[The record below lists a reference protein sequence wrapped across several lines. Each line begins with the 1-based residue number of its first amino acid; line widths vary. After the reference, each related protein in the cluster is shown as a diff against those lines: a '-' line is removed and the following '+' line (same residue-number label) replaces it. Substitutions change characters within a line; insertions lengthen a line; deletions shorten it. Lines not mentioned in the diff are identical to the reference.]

1 MKAYNILSQAVTE
14 FATVTNVILNGKDP
28 ELRNWDPDD
37 MDLRLTEVVSKRSA
51 GRATVVKISSTF
63 FESIEDQVPPE
74 VHEQL
79 QENLNSMP
87 KAPNYEALLRLV
99 DTIVNILEEA
109 KGDKLTLEKEVVVML
124 LALHNESEY
133 CERMAREIAQ
143 EMHVNYREENPDIT
157 QSAWDEAIEKV
168 RSRINLVYP
177 PIAYPPVNIE
187 KLPEYDFS
195 RFMIQKP

>member
-37 MDLRLTEVVSKRSA
+37 MDLRLTEVLSRRSA
-51 GRATVVKISSTF
+51 GRATVVKISSNL
-63 FESIEDQVPPE
+63 FESLEDQVPPE
-74 VHEQL
+74 FHDQL
-79 QENLNSMP
+79 QDKINSMP

-99 DTIVNILEEA
+99 DVVVDTLEA
-109 KGDKLTLEKEVVVML
+109 AGGDKTILGKDLAVML

-143 EMHVNYREENPDIT
+143 EMHVNYREENPNIT
-157 QSAWDEAIEKV
+157 QSDWDEAVEKV

>member
-1 MKAYNILSQAVTE
+1 MRAYNILSQAVTE

-37 MDLRLTEVVSKRSA
+37 MDLRLTEVLSRRSA
-51 GRATVVKISSTF
+51 GRATIVKISNNFS
-63 FESIEDQVPPE
+63 ESIEEQVPPE

-79 QENLNSMP
+79 QEKLNSMP

-99 DTIVNILEEA
+99 DTLIDTLESA
-109 KGDKLTLEKEVVVML
+109 KGGKTTLGKEVAVML

-157 QSAWDEAIEKV
+157 QSDWDEAIEKV

-195 RFMIQKP
+195 RFMIQKT